1 MTYFSSQTSLL
12 KHRSFVL
19 SALRTVPSH
28 APHSRNLLPGQNSLP
43 LPLTR
48 ATIPLPRS
56 GDCERGGQRRKYTVT
71 VVYLKYPAPAV
82 SPNATAFRL
91 NGHAR
96 GDPRKLSLSF
106 WNYTRGYCGI
116 GCYIPPIHSLQSFFG
131 GFTQTTRYADSLIGG
146 WQISLKSDVSQ
157 DPSGLAFL
165 VLLEATSNNRAS
177 EKVFFI
183 SPARHFPFR
192 LSFPFLGELHFLAAR
207 NFQPRKWLTQPM
219 CHLERRSGQEAMTAC
234 RQDFIPPASSRCSGW
249 ARGTVLWNSVVA
261 LEIGSAVALQ

>member
-1 MTYFSSQTSLL
+1 MFTSPNPSLFS
-12 KHRSFVL
+12 
-19 SALRTVPSH
+19 
-28 APHSRNLLPGQNSLP
+28 
-43 LPLTR
+43 
-48 ATIPLPRS
+48 
-56 GDCERGGQRRKYTVT
+56 QRRKYTVT

-116 GCYIPPIHSLQSFFG
+116 GCYIPPIHSRTLPYIQFRRFLG
-131 GFTQTTRYADSLIGG
+131 DLHRPPGMQILLLVG

-183 SPARHFPFR
+183 SPARISFR
-192 LSFPFLGELHFLAAR
+192 QPHAAVGGLGDCA
-207 NFQPRKWLTQPM
+207 
-219 CHLERRSGQEAMTAC
+219 LEFG
-234 RQDFIPPASSRCSGW
+234 F
-249 ARGTVLWNSVVA
+249 VA
-261 LEIGSAVALQ
+261 LKIGSAVALQ